1 MSSEIQLSQFLY
13 DNPTSTST
21 SYTPLHNF
29 GLEFQY
35 DPTSVNQT
43 FYNYAQW
50 YKHNDDNI
58 GRLPEPFFS
67 DFISIITARAFGM
80 DLEKDDM
87 ESIDLQKLEIKED

>member
-1 MSSEIQLSQFLY
+1 MSSEIELSKFLY
-13 DNPTSTST
+13 GNPDTSSST

-80 DLEKDDM
+80 DLEKDDI
-87 ESIDLQKLEIKED
+87 ELDKLQIKED

>member
-13 DNPTSTST
+13 DNPDTSTT
-21 SYTPLHNF
+21 SYAPLHQF

-35 DPTSVNQT
+35 DPSSVNQT
-43 FYNYAQW
+43 FYNYSQW

-80 DLEKDDM
+80 DLEKDDI
-87 ESIDLQKLEIKED
+87 ELDKLQIKED

>member
-1 MSSEIQLSQFLY
+1 MSSEIELSKFLY
-13 DNPTSTST
+13 GNPDTSSST
-21 SYTPLHNF
+21 SYTPLQNF

-58 GRLPEPFFS
+58 GCLPEPFFS

-80 DLEKDDM
+80 DLEKDDI
-87 ESIDLQKLEIKED
+87 ELDKLQIKED